1 MSWFR
6 QREPAEGGEVV
17 RAREARVKGIF
28 DDLLNLE
35 VNVIVSP
42 GMTARKMPDP
52 WDAFAEIA
60 TSYADLLVDFAL
72 EVQAAQSSWR
82 GPPVAVLDEDR
93 ARSSFAAL
101 GGASLVDEQGALRD
115 LRLAGKLIGQD
126 EQPSIATFRHL
137 AARAGEAWAVGCALV
152 ATSGWPQREKVN
164 ERVVL
169 LKRIL
174 RNCGQLME
182 ILGSVSPSGAEEG
195 VLARHVELTGEHLMM
210 LRKIWEVS
218 INTVVMQT
226 VVQLDGDIV
235 TRIHAGH
242 ASASSSTLHQLH
254 REAVASAVQNWQY
267 LGTTLAQ
274 FLQSALRRF
283 L

>member
-1 MSWFR
+1 VSLFR
-6 QREPAEGGEVV
+6 TREPAEAPEVV
-17 RAREARVKGIF
+17 RHREMRAKGIF

-35 VNVIVSP
+35 INVIVSP

-60 TSYADLLVDFAL
+60 TSYTDLLVDFAL
-72 EVQAAQSSWR
+72 EVQAAQATWR
-82 GPPVAVLDEDR
+82 GPPVAILEEDR
-93 ARSSFAAL
+93 AGTNIQAL
-101 GGASLVDEQGALRD
+101 GSASLVDEQGNLRALNRP
-115 LRLAGKLIGQD
+115 GKLIGQD
-126 EQPSIATFRHL
+126 EQPSVATFGHL
-137 AARAGEAWAVGCALV
+137 AARASEAWAVGCALV

-169 LKRIL
+169 LKRIY
-174 RNCGQLME
+174 RNCGQLLE
-182 ILGSVSPSGAEEG
+182 ILGSMPAGAEEG
-195 VLARHVELTGEHLMM
+195 GPLARDIKMSAEHLMT

-254 REAVASAVQNWQY
+254 RESVASAMQNWQF

-274 FLQSALRRF
+274 FLTSTLKRF